1 MFTAAFRVL
10 LTYVLVFTF
19 ACVQAPS
26 AQDLQA
32 IARINVEKSK
42 ISDRMLGGVS
52 VELSLS
58 QAVPFRVFT
67 LDAPRRL
74 VIDFKEVDWS
84 LFSADEILDSEAVTG
99 VRYGIF
105 RPGWSRMVL
114 DLDTPLEV
122 EVIEMD
128 TGANRGG
135 PVELSILMKYVSSTA
150 FAEKAGAPDDDGWH
164 YEDKAPEIASRG
176 RQMGDRPLVVAI
188 DAGHGGIDPGATR
201 YDHEEKQLVLLFAR
215 ELKEALI
222 LTGRY
227 SAAMTRDQDEFV
239 SLPDRITRARAI
251 GADIFISLHADA
263 LAQGTASGTTV
274 YTLSE
279 KASNEAAETLA
290 AQHDRSDLLAGVD
303 LSRQD
308 DQVATV
314 LMDMARLETAA
325 RSEVLAEMIV
335 AGISDSVGHLYKR
348 PHLSAGFT
356 VLKAPDIPSV
366 LIELGFMSNER
377 DLKNLLNKKWRAQVI
392 EGLVAALN
400 VWAVEDAAQA
410 LLLRK

>member
-1 MFTAAFRVL
+1 LAYVVL
-10 LTYVLVFTF
+10 FTF
-19 ACVQAPS
+19 MGAHGSA
-26 AQDLQA
+26 AQDLHA
-32 IARINVEKSK
+32 IARINVEKSE
-42 ISDRMLGGVS
+42 ISDRLLGGVA
-52 VELSLS
+52 VKLSLS

-67 LDAPRRL
+67 LDGPKRL
-74 VIDFKEVDWS
+74 VVDFKEVDWS
-84 LFSADEILDSEAVTG
+84 LFSADDILDTEAVTG

-122 EVIEMD
+122 ENIEMD
-128 TGANRGG
+128 TGANQGG
-135 PVELSILMKYVSSTA
+135 PVTLSILMKYVSSTD

-164 YEDKAPEIASRG
+164 YEDKTPKVASRG

-201 YDHEEKQLVLLFAR
+201 YDHEEKHLVLLFAR

-239 SLPDRITRARAI
+239 SLPDRITRARAF
-251 GADIFISLHADA
+251 GADVFISLHADA
-263 LAQGTASGTTV
+263 LAKGTASGTTV

-279 KASNEAAETLA
+279 KASDEAAETLA

-325 RSEVLAEMIV
+325 RSEVLAEMLV
-335 AGISDSVGHLYKR
+335 VGISESVGHLHKR

-366 LIELGFMSNER
+366 LVELGFMSNEH

-392 EGLVAALN
+392 EGLVAALDM
-400 VWAVEDAAQA
+400 WAVEDAAQA

>member
-1 MFTAAFRVL
+1 MFRVL
-10 LTYVLVFTF
+10 LAYVLLFTLPS
-19 ACVQAPS
+19 VQLAA

-32 IARINVEKSK
+32 IARINIDKSR
-42 ISDRMLGGVS
+42 ISDRLLGGVS
-52 VELSLS
+52 VKLSLS

-67 LDAPRRL
+67 LDEPKRL
-74 VIDFKEVDWS
+74 VVDFKEVDWT
-84 LFSADEILDSEAVTG
+84 LFSDEDLLNTDAVTDI
-99 VRYGIF
+99 RYGIF

-114 DLDTPLEV
+114 DLANPLAV
-122 EVIEMD
+122 EVIEMK
-128 TGANRGG
+128 TGANPGG
-135 PVELSILMKYVSSTA
+135 PVTLSILMRNVTSA
-150 FAEKAGAPDDDGWH
+150 EFARNAGAPEDDGWAF
-164 YEDKAPEIASRG
+164 EVKAPAVASRG
-176 RQMGDRPLVVAI
+176 RQLGDRPLVVAI
-188 DAGHGGIDPGATR
+188 DAGHGGIDPGATHQE
-201 YDHEEKQLVLLFAR
+201 HEEKQLVLLFAR
-215 ELKEALI
+215 EFKEALI

-251 GADIFISLHADA
+251 GADVFISLHADA

-274 YTLSE
+274 YTVSE
-279 KASNEAAETLA
+279 KASDAAAETLA
-290 AQHDRSDLLAGVD
+290 TQHDRSDLLAGVD

-325 RSEVLAEMIV
+325 RSDLLAEMIV
-335 AGISDSVGHLYKR
+335 AGVAESIGHLRKR

-366 LIELGFMSNER
+366 LVELGFMSNKR
-377 DLKNLLNKKWRAQVI
+377 DLNNLLNKKWRAQVI
-392 EGLVAALN
+392 EGLVSALDL
-400 VWAVEDAAQA
+400 WAVEDAAQA

>member
-1 MFTAAFRVL
+1 MIRVL
-10 LTYVLVFTF
+10 LAYVVLFTF
-19 ACVQAPS
+19 MGAHGSA
-26 AQDLQA
+26 AQDLHA
-32 IARINVEKSK
+32 IARINVEKSE
-42 ISDRMLGGVS
+42 ISDRLLGGVA
-52 VELSLS
+52 VKLSLS

-67 LDAPRRL
+67 LDGPKRL
-74 VIDFKEVDWS
+74 VVDFKEVDWS
-84 LFSADEILDSEAVTG
+84 LFSADDILDTEAVTG

-122 EVIEMD
+122 ENIEMD
-128 TGANRGG
+128 TGANQGG
-135 PVELSILMKYVSSTA
+135 PVTLSILMKYVSSTD

-164 YEDKAPEIASRG
+164 YEDKTPKVASRG

-201 YDHEEKQLVLLFAR
+201 YDHEEKHLVLLFAR

-239 SLPDRITRARAI
+239 SLPDRITRARAF
-251 GADIFISLHADA
+251 GADVFISLHADA
-263 LAQGTASGTTV
+263 LAKGVASGTTV

-279 KASNEAAETLA
+279 KASDEAAETLA

-325 RSEVLAEMIV
+325 RSEVLAEMLV
-335 AGISDSVGHLYKR
+335 VGISESVGHLHKR

-366 LIELGFMSNER
+366 LVELGFMSNEH

-392 EGLVAALN
+392 EGLVAALDM
-400 VWAVEDAAQA
+400 WAVEDAAQA

>member
-1 MFTAAFRVL
+1 MIRVL
-10 LTYVLVFTF
+10 LAYVVLFTF
-19 ACVQAPS
+19 MGAHGSA
-26 AQDLQA
+26 AQDLHA
-32 IARINVEKSK
+32 IARINVEKSE
-42 ISDRMLGGVS
+42 ISDRLLGGVA
-52 VELSLS
+52 VRLSLS

-67 LDAPRRL
+67 LDGPKRL
-74 VIDFKEVDWS
+74 VVDFKEVDWS
-84 LFSADEILDSEAVTG
+84 LFSADDILDTEAVTG

-122 EVIEMD
+122 ENIEMD
-128 TGANRGG
+128 TGANQGG
-135 PVELSILMKYVSSTA
+135 PVTLSILMKYVSSTD

-164 YEDKAPEIASRG
+164 YEDKTPKVASRG

-201 YDHEEKQLVLLFAR
+201 YDHEEKHLVLLFAR

-239 SLPDRITRARAI
+239 SLPDRITRARAF
-251 GADIFISLHADA
+251 GADVFISLHADA
-263 LAQGTASGTTV
+263 LAKGTASGTTV

-279 KASNEAAETLA
+279 KASDEAAETLA

-325 RSEVLAEMIV
+325 RSEVLAEMLV
-335 AGISDSVGHLYKR
+335 VGISESVGHLHKR

-366 LIELGFMSNER
+366 LVELGFMSNEH

-392 EGLVAALN
+392 EGLVAALD

>member
-1 MFTAAFRVL
+1 MFRVL
-10 LTYVLVFTF
+10 LAYVLLFTF
-19 ACVQAPS
+19 AGAQGPA

-32 IARINVEKSK
+32 IARINVAKSK

-52 VELSLS
+52 VKLSLS

-84 LFSADEILDSEAVTG
+84 LFSAGDLLDTEAVTG
-99 VRYGIF
+99 VRYGVF

-114 DLDTPLEV
+114 DLDTPLAV
-122 EVIEMD
+122 EVIEMR

-135 PVELSILMKYVSSTA
+135 RATLSILMKYVSGTD
-150 FAEKAGAPDDDGWH
+150 FAEKAGAPDDDGWD
-164 YEDKAPEIASRG
+164 YEDKAPEVASRG
-176 RQMGDRPLVVAI
+176 RQQGDRPLVVAI
-188 DAGHGGIDPGATR
+188 DAGHGGIDPGAAR
-201 YDHEEKQLVLLFAR
+201 FGYEEKQLVLLFAR

-227 SAAMTRDQDEFV
+227 SAAMTRDRDEFV
-239 SLPDRITRARAI
+239 SLPDRVTRARAI
-251 GADIFISLHADA
+251 GADVFISLHADV
-263 LAQGTASGTTV
+263 LAQGTASGTTI

-279 KASNEAAETLA
+279 KASDEAAETLA

-325 RSEVLAEMIV
+325 RSGLLAEMIV
-335 AGISDSVGHLYKR
+335 AGISGSVGQLHKR

-377 DLKNLLNKKWRAQVI
+377 DLKNLLNRTWRAQVI
-392 EGLVAALN
+392 DGLVAALN
-400 VWAVEDAAQA
+400 VWTVEDAAQA

>member
-1 MFTAAFRVL
+1 MIRVL
-10 LTYVLVFTF
+10 LAYVVLFTF
-19 ACVQAPS
+19 MGAHGSA
-26 AQDLQA
+26 AQDLHA
-32 IARINVEKSK
+32 IARINVEKSE
-42 ISDRMLGGVS
+42 ISDRLLGGVA
-52 VELSLS
+52 VRLSLS

-67 LDAPRRL
+67 LDGPKRL
-74 VIDFKEVDWS
+74 VVDFKEVDWS
-84 LFSADEILDSEAVTG
+84 LFSADDILDTEAVTG

-122 EVIEMD
+122 ENIEMD
-128 TGANRGG
+128 TGANQGG
-135 PVELSILMKYVSSTA
+135 PVTLSILMKYVSSTD

-164 YEDKAPEIASRG
+164 YEDKTPKVASRG

-201 YDHEEKQLVLLFAR
+201 YDHEEKHLVLLFAR

-251 GADIFISLHADA
+251 GADVFISLHADA
-263 LAQGTASGTTV
+263 LAKGTASGTTV

-279 KASNEAAETLA
+279 KASDEAAETLA

-325 RSEVLAEMIV
+325 RSEVLAEMLV
-335 AGISDSVGHLYKR
+335 VGISESVGHLHKR

-366 LIELGFMSNER
+366 LVELGFMSNEH

-392 EGLVAALN
+392 EGLVAALDM
-400 VWAVEDAAQA
+400 WAVEDAAQA

>member
-1 MFTAAFRVL
+1 MAYVL
-10 LTYVLVFTF
+10 LFTL
-19 ACVQAPS
+19 AGVQFPA
-26 AQDLQA
+26 AQELQA
-32 IARINVEKSK
+32 IARVNIEKSR
-42 ISDRMLGGVS
+42 ISDRLLGGVS
-52 VELSLS
+52 VKLSLS

-67 LDAPRRL
+67 LDEPKRL
-74 VIDFKEVDWS
+74 VVDFKEVDWS
-84 LFSADEILDSEAVTG
+84 LFSADDILETEAVTG

-114 DLDTPLEV
+114 DLANPLAV
-122 EVIEMD
+122 EVIEMK

-135 PVELSILMKYVSSTA
+135 PVSLSILMKNVSSA
-150 FAEKAGAPDDDGWH
+150 EFAGRAGAPDDDGWD
-164 YEDKAPEIASRG
+164 YEDRAPAVAYRG
-176 RQMGDRPLVVAI
+176 RQKGDRPLVVAI
-188 DAGHGGIDPGATR
+188 DAGHGGIDPGATHQN
-201 YDHEEKQLVLLFAR
+201 YEEKQLVLLFAR

-227 SAAMTRDQDEFV
+227 SAAMTRDGDEFV
-239 SLPDRITRARAI
+239 SLPDRITRARAV
-251 GADIFISLHADA
+251 GADVFISLHADA

-274 YTLSE
+274 YTVSE
-279 KASNEAAETLA
+279 KASDAAAETLA

-303 LSRQD
+303 LSGQD

-325 RSEVLAEMIV
+325 RSDLLAEMIV
-335 AGISDSVGHLYKR
+335 AGVAESVGHLRKR

-366 LIELGFMSNER
+366 LVELGFMSNKR
-377 DLKNLLNKKWRAQVI
+377 DLQNLLNRQWRAQVI
-392 EGLVAALN
+392 EGLVAALDL
-400 VWAVEDAAQA
+400 WSVEDAAQA

>member
-1 MFTAAFRVL
+1 MIRVL
-10 LTYVLVFTF
+10 LAYVVLFTF
-19 ACVQAPS
+19 MGAHGS
-26 AQDLQA
+26 AARDLHA
-32 IARINVEKSK
+32 IARINVEKSE
-42 ISDRMLGGVS
+42 ISDRLLGGVA
-52 VELSLS
+52 VKLSLS

-67 LDAPRRL
+67 LDGPKRL
-74 VIDFKEVDWS
+74 VVDFKEVDWS
-84 LFSADEILDSEAVTG
+84 LFSADDILDTEAVTG

-122 EVIEMD
+122 ENIEMD
-128 TGANRGG
+128 TGANQGG
-135 PVELSILMKYVSSTA
+135 PVTLSILMKYVSSTD

-164 YEDKAPEIASRG
+164 YEDKTPKVASRG

-201 YDHEEKQLVLLFAR
+201 YDHEEKHLVLLFAR

-239 SLPDRITRARAI
+239 SLPDRITRARAF
-251 GADIFISLHADA
+251 GADVFISLHADA
-263 LAQGTASGTTV
+263 LAKGTASGTTV

-279 KASNEAAETLA
+279 KASDEAAETLA

-325 RSEVLAEMIV
+325 RSEVLAEMLV
-335 AGISDSVGHLYKR
+335 VGISESVGHLHKR

-366 LIELGFMSNER
+366 LVELGFMSNEH

-392 EGLVAALN
+392 EGLVAALDM
-400 VWAVEDAAQA
+400 WAVEDAAQA

>member
-1 MFTAAFRVL
+1 MIRVL
-10 LTYVLVFTF
+10 LAYVVLFTF
-19 ACVQAPS
+19 MGAHGSA
-26 AQDLQA
+26 AQDLHA
-32 IARINVEKSK
+32 IARINVEKSE
-42 ISDRMLGGVS
+42 ISDRLLGGVA
-52 VELSLS
+52 VRLSLS

-67 LDAPRRL
+67 LDGPKRL
-74 VIDFKEVDWS
+74 VVDFKEVDWS
-84 LFSADEILDSEAVTG
+84 LFSADDILDTEAVTG

-122 EVIEMD
+122 ENIEMD
-128 TGANRGG
+128 TGANQGG
-135 PVELSILMKYVSSTA
+135 PVTLSILMKYVSSTD

-164 YEDKAPEIASRG
+164 YEDKTPKVASRG

-201 YDHEEKQLVLLFAR
+201 YDHEEKHLVLLFAR

-239 SLPDRITRARAI
+239 SLPDRITRARAF
-251 GADIFISLHADA
+251 GADVFISLHADA
-263 LAQGTASGTTV
+263 LAKGTASGTTV

-279 KASNEAAETLA
+279 KASDEAAETLA

-325 RSEVLAEMIV
+325 RSEVLAEMLV
-335 AGISDSVGHLYKR
+335 VGISESVGHLHKR

-366 LIELGFMSNER
+366 LVELGFMSNEH

-392 EGLVAALN
+392 EGLVAALDM
-400 VWAVEDAAQA
+400 WAVEDAAQA

>member
-1 MFTAAFRVL
+1 MFRVL
-10 LTYVLVFTF
+10 LAYVLVFTLGGVHGP
-19 ACVQAPS
+19 A

-32 IARINVEKSK
+32 IARVNVEKSS
-42 ISDRMLGGVS
+42 ISKRMFGGVS
-52 VELSLS
+52 VKLSLS

-67 LDAPRRL
+67 LDEPKRL
-74 VIDFKEVDWS
+74 VIDFKEVDWN
-84 LFSADEILDSEAVTG
+84 LFRAKDILDTEDITG

-114 DLDTPLEV
+114 DLVNPLAV
-122 EVIEMD
+122 EVIEMK
-128 TGANRGG
+128 TGADRGG
-135 PVELSILMKYVSSTA
+135 PATLSILMKYVSSA
-150 FAEKAGAPDDDGWH
+150 EFAKRAGAPDDDGWH
-164 YEDKAPEIASRG
+164 YEGKTPAVSTRSR
-176 RQMGDRPLVVAI
+176 QSGDRPLVIAI

-201 YDHEEKQLVLLFAR
+201 SDHEEKQLVLLFAR

-227 SAAMTRDQDEFV
+227 SAAMTRERDEFV

-251 GADIFISLHADA
+251 GADVFISLHADA

-279 KASNEAAETLA
+279 KASDAAAETLA
-290 AQHDRSDLLAGVD
+290 VQHDRSDLLAGVD

-335 AGISDSVGHLYKR
+335 AGISKSVGHLHKR

-377 DLKNLLNKKWRAQVI
+377 DLKNLLNKRWRARVI
-392 EGLVAALN
+392 EGLVAALD